1 MGSLAKALLRRKDPS
16 LQHACARVDSV
27 DLAKKRLAAKTR
39 AEMGGG
45 LDASGQACVDGEP
58 AEGTVDAE
66 QGNQSNVPPHLEV
79 LTIASD
85 DEGDGVPTPLAARQL
100 NDSIRIAKQ
109 RLRQRAS
116 IDVVSGPQ
124 IQASRSRASWSSSGT
139 PRHLTE
145 DGTQPEGESA
155 LQLHSTPLHSIPPPT
170 WLLSHG
176 GGVQPTSCSTRA
188 QYLS

>member
-16 LQHACARVDSV
+16 LQHAGARVDSM

-39 AEMGGG
+39 AEAGGG
-45 LDASGQACVDGEP
+45 LDASGQACVVDGSNWDP

-66 QGNQSNVPPHLEV
+66 QGNKSNGPPHFEV
-79 LTIASD
+79 LTVASD
-85 DEGDGVPTPLAARQL
+85 DEGEVVQTPLAARQL

-116 IDVVSGPQ
+116 IDVTSGPQ
-124 IQASRSRASWSSSGT
+124 IQASHSRASWSSGGT

-155 LQLHSTPLHSIPPPT
+155 MQLLNTPFRCLPAAAF
-170 WLLSHG
+170 SHG
-176 GGVQPTSCSTRA
+176 GRVSPASYR
-188 QYLS
+188 